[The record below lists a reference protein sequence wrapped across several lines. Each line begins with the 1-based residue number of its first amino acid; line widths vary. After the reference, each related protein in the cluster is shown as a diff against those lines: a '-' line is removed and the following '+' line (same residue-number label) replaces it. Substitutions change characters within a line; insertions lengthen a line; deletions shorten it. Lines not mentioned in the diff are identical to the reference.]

1 MYVNDLVTG
10 EESTSKV
17 DKIKGDSIE
26 LFQSG
31 GFKLHK
37 WLSNEQASE
46 TNVSVNTIELNLTKQ
61 KLGTKRKETK
71 ILMLLWDKREDSF
84 IVQVPNVNKML
95 QNEIYLGHLPQ
106 SMTQ

>member
-31 GFKLHK
+31 GFKLHN
-37 WLSNEQASE
+37 WLSNEQASK

>member
-1 MYVNDLVTG
+1 MYLDDLVTR
-10 EESTSKV
+10 EESTSEV

-37 WLSNEQASE
+37 WLSNKQVSE
-46 TNVSVNTIELNLTKQ
+46 TNVSINTIELNLTKQ

-71 ILMLLWDKREDSF
+71 ILMLLWDKREESF
-84 IVQVPNVNKML
+84 IIQVPNVNKML
-95 QNEIYLGHLPQ
+95 RNEIYLGHLPQ